1 MSKKNTAERIIAN
14 VAYAA
19 SKNGANQLCGFFFH
33 QPKLP
38 DAVKK
43 LRKF

>member
-1 MSKKNTAERIIAN
+1 MKKIKTNSVVAKIALK
-14 VAYAA
+14 VA
-19 SKNGANQLCGFFFH
+19 KGQANSTCPFIAH